1 MFSIQVPS
9 ETLYFSFMIF
19 NVHNETENS
28 IKGYLVPNS
37 FAAEVRIRVTSA
49 GRTLYEGGCHE
60 VVDDLIRAGRHET
73 GLTAFTLDQDLIP
86 DLAQIPDL
94 AVFDA
99 DTGML
104 IYRRNQPEIY
114 LQARLFRLETTLAP
128 LPSQGHSLL
137 PHFAYGL
144 TDMQLYGN
152 ETVAQL
158 FNLHHYASM
167 YFEGRVYMKSHQRFL
182 GDTIMSAVSV
192 RDPFVSLALTIDG
205 LGQEDRGFIDQL
217 EERELAVLLPLAG
230 HLEGTALDNPN
241 AVRKRLRSAPR
252 DVIAGL
258 ESPLI
263 ALLTGNTPGQ
273 GGARSDLPLAL
284 DLLSLFTFILL
295 DDDAGGGHQA
305 MAEILE
311 LHPET
316 LQVPATPAH
325 VTALAEELRAVPALQ
340 AALENDLIAY
350 HCLKEAHTATD
361 A

>member
-1 MFSIQVPS
+1 
-9 ETLYFSFMIF
+9 MIF
-19 NVHNETENS
+19 NVHAETQDS

-37 FAAEVRIRVTSA
+37 FSAQVRIRATGA

-60 VVDDLIRAGRHET
+60 VVDDLIRVGRHET
-73 GLTAFTLDQDLIP
+73 GLTAFTLDEDLIP
-86 DLAQIPDL
+86 DIAQIPDL

-104 IYRRNQPEIY
+104 IYRRNQPELY
-114 LQARLFRLETTLAP
+114 VQARLFRLETALAP
-128 LPSQGHSLL
+128 MTGQEQGLM
-137 PHFAYGL
+137 PFFAYSL
-144 TDMQLYGN
+144 QDAQLYGN

-158 FNLHHYASM
+158 FNLTHYPSM

-182 GDTIMSAVSV
+182 GDDILSAVSV

-205 LGQEDRGFIDQL
+205 LGREDRGFIDQL
-217 EERELAVLLPLAG
+217 EERELSTLLPLA
-230 HLEGTALDNPN
+230 HLLEGTALDQPK
-241 AVRKRLRSAPR
+241 AVRKRLKSAPR

-273 GGARSDLPLAL
+273 GGARSDLPVAL

-295 DDDAGGGHQA
+295 EDSAADAAGSGHQA
-305 MAEILE
+305 MAAE
-311 LHPET
+311 LG
-316 LQVPATPAH
+316 LDPAALRPPGPPPH
-325 VTALAEELRAVPALQ
+325 IMALAEALRGVPALE

-350 HCLKEAHTATD
+350 HCLTQAHA
-361 A
+361 AAKA